1 MYHLAAA
8 IGTGKIAPANARKL
22 VFAYDYLGRRVEKQ
36 VYGGWDGTGY
46 SATALTDRK
55 FVYNG
60 WNLVAEYDVL
70 AANALKR
77 SYTWGLDLTGSFAA
91 AGGVGALVEL
101 TDHTANKSYYPAYD
115 QNGNVVAL
123 VNDGGSLAAGYEY
136 SAFGEPM
143 RADVLDA
150 TVADNPWRYSTKY
163 TDVETGLVYYGYRYY
178 TPNLGRFVNRDPI
191 QETGGLNLYGFCA
204 NNPVSRWDVLGLDWN
219 DEAIQFPKF
228 PVEDH
233 RFDPIADYN
242 DQQLINQVN
251 ATIGQWVNSNLA
263 GAQIPL
269 PPITTGTGNSNG
281 NKTAPNNADPRKD
294 WTKKLTKEQRRGL
307 CQRFL
312 NPKNDIYAPMKGV
325 QESPILAPKYEG
337 WVREYAAAVFQT
349 SGGLGGYAESG
360 PGIPGLPLPDG
371 GYQIDGYS
379 GPLGD
384 IGLPTPRVNLP
395 PVATSVINLH
405 SHPRNPYNGAQPPS
419 VGDRANFQP
428 GTFFYQA
435 DRNLIGSGVFDG
447 NSQMFYWMD
456 GKSAEYPGLS
466 FKEMSDALGCNEF
479 IKE

>member
-163 TDVETGLVYYGYRYY
+163 TDVETGLVYYGLRYY

-204 NNPVSRWDVLGLDWN
+204 NNPVSRWDVLGLQQVCVSEFWTEGHDEGSVFRVVGVTKTVCVDVPDPTAGGGPIPWWN
-219 DEAIQFPKF
+219 PGWTPGGTSSRSGGAPDNTGVSQSTLANSPSNTDLV
-228 PVEDH
+228 PTS
-233 RFDPIADYN
+233 PGYTATT
-242 DQQLINQVN
+242 QQLLN
-251 ATIGQWVNSNLA
+251 ALTKNSVVKGAMDQAWNNSNPNAPSPTDRKENGFWIYRSNSTGQIVTVEFPTALA
-263 GAQIPL
+263 TYRRMDNIPL
-269 PPITTGTGNSNG
+269 PPPLDGFTAIAFDHVHPNFEPEFFTGPSLRDENYANRSNIPGIIQAHDGIHYFGPSLPAPGTGS
-281 NKTAPNNADPRKD
+281 APYR
-294 WTKKLTKEQRRGL
+294 
-307 CQRFL
+307 
-312 NPKNDIYAPMKGV
+312 
-325 QESPILAPKYEG
+325 
-337 WVREYAAAVFQT
+337 
-349 SGGLGGYAESG
+349 
-360 PGIPGLPLPDG
+360 
-371 GYQIDGYS
+371 
-379 GPLGD
+379 
-384 IGLPTPRVNLP
+384 
-395 PVATSVINLH
+395 
-405 SHPRNPYNGAQPPS
+405 
-419 VGDRANFQP
+419 
-428 GTFFYQA
+428 
-435 DRNLIGSGVFDG
+435 
-447 NSQMFYWMD
+447 SQ
-456 GKSAEYPGLS
+456 
-466 FKEMSDALGCNEF
+466 
-479 IKE
+479 